1 MNDGYDPRGL
11 MPAPSY
17 SHDGK
22 RAAGAGL
29 RRGSALRSLA
39 RYVDVELLMM
49 ILLIGVPLLLYCI
62 LVSG

>member
-17 SHDGK
+17 LHDRK
-22 RAAGAGL
+22 RGAGL
-29 RRGSALRSLA
+29 WRASALRSLA